1 MFNKKSKHINI
12 KIGQIIPNENITPR
26 GLNKEF
32 LVNLYKKHLYALK
45 KGKKSFFQT
54 QNAIAHPV
62 NRVDLLNEL
71 KKSKLLGQ
79 TADGKS
85 IYLYDYEED
94 SIVLKELGRLRELSF
109 RKVGEGVNKKR
120 DTDKYD
126 IYYQHIILYDK
137 NELEIVGSYRIA
149 NSDSIF
155 QRFGIKGFYSNSLFK
170 FNDEFIFYLQDSIEL
185 GRSFVQPKYWGTRAL
200 DYLWYGIGAYLKANP
215 NIKYMFGPVSIS
227 GTFPSIA
234 KDLMV
239 FYYSYY
245 YNDPR
250 RLVEAKDPYFYSNS
264 IYDLR
269 DFFELSD
276 KKQDFKS
283 LKSALSGIGFSI
295 PPLYKQYSELTNED
309 GVKFLDFSVDKD
321 FNDCVD
327 GFILVEIEKIKEH
340 IKQRY
345 IV

>member
-1 MFNKKSKHINI
+1 MRKS
-12 KIGQIIPNENITPR
+12 
-26 GLNKEF
+26 
-32 LVNLYKKHLYALK
+32 
-45 KGKKSFFQT
+45 
-54 QNAIAHPV
+54 
-62 NRVDLLNEL
+62 
-71 KKSKLLGQ
+71 
-79 TADGKS
+79 
-85 IYLYDYEED
+85 
-94 SIVLKELGRLRELSF
+94 
-109 RKVGEGVNKKR
+109 
-120 DTDKYD
+120 
-126 IYYQHIILYDK
+126 
-137 NELEIVGSYRIA
+137 
-149 NSDSIF
+149 
-155 QRFGIKGFYSNSLFK
+155 
-170 FNDEFIFYLQDSIEL
+170 
-185 GRSFVQPKYWGTRAL
+185 
-200 DYLWYGIGAYLKANP
+200 
-215 NIKYMFGPVSIS
+215 GPVSIS

-250 RLVEAKDPYFYSNS
+250 RLVEAKDSYFYSNS